1 MCRDTGMF
9 TNRNKD
15 LTPKS
20 GLLSG
25 IFILEQKLLGIQKGL
40 IYFFARTEVIIGI
53 PWSSSG
59 WLWIIMLKL
68 TV

>member
-1 MCRDTGMF
+1 MCRVTGMF

-40 IYFFARTEVIIGI
+40 TYFFARTEVVISI
-53 PWSSSG
+53 PWRSSG